1 VRVIWE
7 HVAFLPRGALRSLND
22 LYVQVTIKGGW
33 NMALTQGKKG
43 KALGFGDYLS
53 TGVRSLFTPA
63 FSLPIIALGIAVSYI
78 VKLTVGPLIDSGLE
92 QTGSSSAQVGQVLS
106 GIAIAFVAGLF
117 INVYGQVYAVMA
129 TASAKMPT
137 VGEAANTAVS
147 RWLNVLATGLLGA
160 LLTVGILIAG
170 TIVSAAG
177 AATLGA
183 EAGVGITLL
192 ASFVFVYM
200 MLRLGQAGWFAADGM
215 GPVDALK
222 ASWNKT
228 LGSLWRIFG
237 WSIGGG
243 IVFSIIGLVFGLIVG
258 ALPAEI
264 AVPVSTG
271 ISLCFTY
278 GSGAVMYRRITSK

>member
-1 VRVIWE
+1 
-7 HVAFLPRGALRSLND
+7 
-22 LYVQVTIKGGW
+22 
-33 NMALTQGKKG
+33 MALTLGKKG
-43 KALGFGDYLS
+43 KALGFGDYLT

-63 FSLPIIALGIAVSYI
+63 FSLPIIGLGIAVSYV
-78 VKLTVGPLIDSGLE
+78 VKLTLGSAINSGLAS
-92 QTGSSSAQVGQVLS
+92 TGSTDANVGAIGS
-106 GIAIAFVAGLF
+106 GLAIAFVTGLF

-137 VGEAANTAVS
+137 IGEAANTAVS
-147 RWLNVLATGLLGA
+147 RWLNVLATGILGG
-160 LLTVGILIAG
+160 LLTVGIVIVGLVASVAG
-170 TIVSAAG
+170 TAA
-177 AATLGA
+177 LGT

-200 MLRLGQAGWFAADGM
+200 MLRLGQASWFAADGM

-237 WSIGGG
+237 WSLG
-243 IVFSIIGLVFGLIVG
+243 GLIVFG
-258 ALPAEI
+258 IIGNVLGLI
-264 AVPVSTG
+264 AGGLGTDIGDPIKTA

-278 GSGAVMYRRITSK
+278 GSGAVMYRRVTSK

>member
-1 VRVIWE
+1 
-7 HVAFLPRGALRSLND
+7 
-22 LYVQVTIKGGW
+22 
-33 NMALTQGKKG
+33 MALTQGKKG

-92 QTGSSSAQVGQVLS
+92 QTGSSSAQVGQFLS

-147 RWLNVLATGLLGA
+147 RWLNVLAAGLLGA
-160 LLTVGILIAG
+160 VCTVGILVGGLLI
-170 TIVSAAG
+170 
-177 AATLGA
+177 
-183 EAGVGITLL
+183 VGIGSEALGSQTGAGLL
-192 ASFVFVYM
+192 LLFCFVFVYM
-200 MLRLGQAGWFAADGM
+200 MLRLGQTGWFAADGM

-222 ASWNKT
+222 ASWSKT
-228 LGSLWRIFG
+228 EGSLWRIFG

-243 IVFSIIGLVFGLIVG
+243 IVFSIIGAVFGLIVQF
-258 ALPAEI
+258 LPAEI
-264 AVPVSTG
+264 NVPVSTG

-278 GSGAVMYRRITSK
+278 GSGAVMYRRVTSK

>member
-1 VRVIWE
+1 
-7 HVAFLPRGALRSLND
+7 
-22 LYVQVTIKGGW
+22 
-33 NMALTQGKKG
+33 MALTLGKKG
-43 KALGFGDYLS
+43 KALGFGDYLT

-63 FSLPIIALGIAVSYI
+63 FSLPIIVIGIAVSFI
-78 VKLTVGPLIDSGLE
+78 VKLAVGPLINSGLE
-92 QTGSSSAQVGQVLS
+92 QTGSSSAQVGQFLS

-129 TASAKMPT
+129 TASPKMPT
-137 VGEAANTAVS
+137 IGEAANVALS
-147 RWLNVLATGLLGA
+147 RWLNVLATGILGG
-160 LLTVGILIAG
+160 LLTVGIVIVGLFASVAG
-170 TIVSAAG
+170 TAA
-177 AATLGA
+177 LGT

-192 ASFVFVYM
+192 ASFTFVYM

-215 GPVDALK
+215 SPVDALK

-237 WSIGGG
+237 WSLGGL
-243 IVFSIIGLVFGLIVG
+243 IVFGIIGYVLGLIVG
-258 ALPAEI
+258 GLGTDIGDPIKTA
-264 AVPVSTG
+264 

>member
-1 VRVIWE
+1 
-7 HVAFLPRGALRSLND
+7 
-22 LYVQVTIKGGW
+22 
-33 NMALTQGKKG
+33 MALTLGKKG
-43 KALGFGDYLS
+43 KALGFGDYLT

-63 FSLPIIALGIAVSYI
+63 FSLPIIVLGIAVSYV
-78 VKLTVGPLIDSGLE
+78 VKLTLGSAINSGLAS
-92 QTGSSSAQVGQVLS
+92 TGSTDANFGAIGS
-106 GIAIAFVAGLF
+106 GLAIAFVTGLF

-137 VGEAANTAVS
+137 IGEAANTAVS
-147 RWLNVLATGLLGA
+147 RWLNVLATGFLGA

-170 TIVSAAG
+170 IIASVAGTAA
-177 AATLGA
+177 LGA

-192 ASFVFVYM
+192 ASFVFTYM
-200 MLRLGQAGWFAADGM
+200 MLRLGQAAWFAADGM

-243 IVFSIIGLVFGLIVG
+243 IVFGLIGGVFGLIVG

-271 ISLCFTY
+271 ITLCFTY